1 MFKLILLLLSL
12 YLRTISALTV
22 NTTSSI
28 QLPETTCLPRGP
40 GLVPL
45 RYVQCVAALGL
56 ILHEARYQPDEPQT
70 WSHSAS
76 DPWILRRWGVKDLY
90 DHIGGRGGESA
101 GRRRVLTTFHRR
113 IGRTYYREMCA
124 FGRSCWGHNVN
135 RTERGF

>member
-1 MFKLILLLLSL
+1 MFKSILLLLSL

-76 DPWILRRWGVKDLY
+76 DPWVLRRWASRTCMIILVA
-90 DHIGGRGGESA
+90 EV
-101 GRRRVLTTFHRR
+101 GRRRVLTTFHRC
-113 IGRTYYREMCA
+113 IGRTCYREMCA